1 VKNLTDETLF
11 ARCIAAHLVFHRLN
25 KGLSK
30 LAVAEKAGL
39 DQRTITFIEKGVN
52 IPSVVT
58 LFLICRAIGVD
69 VAKIVA
75 ASARGQVPESSHPFP

>member
-1 VKNLTDETLF
+1 VKRLTDETLF
-11 ARCIAAHLVFHRLN
+11 ARCIAAHLVFHRLS

-39 DQRTITFIEKGVN
+39 DQRTVTFIENGINV
-52 IPSVVT
+52 PSVVT
-58 LFLICRAIGVD
+58 LFLICRAMGVD

-75 ASARGQVPESSHPFP
+75 ASSRGKVPE